1 MNASISKKF
10 IVAAPMFFLLALV
23 VHADTRLMLY
33 FTHLPQ
39 SEISAIK
46 AELNKA
52 LRAPRHARDERDVE
66 APQGERD
73 LVAIMEQN
81 GTPGSLAQNQ
91 VDQAFKQYLTPKLS
105 GFPLLYAGYI
115 TVTGDDGLAIFPL
128 RHAQQKLYIAVT
140 PDIKMIHVKGSS
152 FSHAE
157 YSPDRNTPLAL
168 YKCER
173 LEDEK
178 KDSYW
183 KVTKIEKPDSM
194 RINPITV
201 VILTHPDNIF
211 IEPKDLKS
219 PAGEQIVVPP
229 IRVIGNQDKELVS
242 LRLIDLGRYFEKVR
256 IEQKRANDT
265 TVQKITTT
273 F

>member
-10 IVAAPMFFLLALV
+10 IVAAAIFFLLGLV
-23 VHADTRLMLY
+23 MHADTRLMLY
-33 FTHLPQ
+33 FTHLQQ
-39 SEISAIK
+39 SEIALIK
-46 AELNKA
+46 AELQK
-52 LRAPRHARDERDVE
+52 DVSE
-66 APQGERD
+66 NTILD
-73 LVAIMEQN
+73 QN
-81 GTPGSLAQNQ
+81 NTPGKLAQHQ
-91 VDQAFKQYLTPKLS
+91 LDQAFKQYLTPKLS
-105 GFPLLYAGYI
+105 GFPVLYAGYI
-115 TVTGDDGLAIFPL
+115 TITGSDGLAMFPL

-140 PDIKMIHVKGSS
+140 PDIKLIHVKGSS
-152 FSHAE
+152 FSHTE
-157 YSPDRNTPLAL
+157 YSPDPQVPLAL
-168 YKCER
+168 YKCEK

-178 KDSYW
+178 KVFYW

-211 IEPKDLKS
+211 IAPADIKS
-219 PAGEQIVVPP
+219 APGEQIVVPP

-242 LRLIDLGRYFEKVR
+242 LRLIDIEQYFEKVR